1 MGCCIVISTTITVI
15 LAVVFIF
22 IFYVTGNHSL
32 QKKNQGSSFLSPRR
46 YYKHNDQLQL
56 DVGAFAKALE
66 FACGVESEVVG
77 KPSPVF
83 FNQALADMG
92 IQPEEVRA
100 YCYILI
106 SNIRNTV
113 LGKHFS
119 PTSTQ

>member
-1 MGCCIVISTTITVI
+1 MGCCIVISTTISGVYI
-15 LAVVFIF
+15 Y

-32 QKKNQGSSFLSPRR
+32 QKKKKKSGVFFLSPRR

-100 YCYILI
+100 YCCILI

-113 LGKHFS
+113 LRKHFS